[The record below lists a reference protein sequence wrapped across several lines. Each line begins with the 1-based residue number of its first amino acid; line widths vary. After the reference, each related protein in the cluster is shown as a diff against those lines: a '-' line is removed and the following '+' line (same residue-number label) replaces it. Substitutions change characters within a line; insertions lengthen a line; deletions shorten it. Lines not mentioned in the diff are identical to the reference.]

1 MESLRKQALQRE
13 LDRIEAEAREHSMT
27 AINYA
32 AELEAAEQLCVIIN
46 AGMHEADGLRPT
58 MVYYGTGDAR
68 VAIYTHG
75 RAANVLQ
82 RVAEADLEWEEIGDW
97 GSDAYKELKLYGFDG
112 VHVVVES
119 TALANYLA
127 SLAIEKAAA

>member
-1 MESLRKQALQRE
+1 MESLRQQALQRE
-13 LDRIEAEAREHSMT
+13 LDRIEAQAREHSMT
-27 AINYA
+27 AIKYA

-46 AGMHEADGLRPT
+46 AGMHEAAGLRPT
-58 MVYYGTGDAR
+58 MVYYGTGDAW

-82 RVAEADLEWEEIGDW
+82 RVAEADLEWEEVGDW
-97 GSDAYKELKLYGFDG
+97 GSEASKELKFAGFDG
-112 VHVVVES
+112 ASVIVES

-127 SLAIEKAAA
+127 SIAIEKAAA